1 MRMNFAHR
9 NRVTVKLGLFLLMMV
24 CSLLSQAQYR
34 VEIVVTGVRDTTGV
48 IMVALFAG
56 SETFLKKPVVGK
68 FARAENGRA
77 VVVFEGQPAGE
88 YAASVIHDANRNRKL
103 DTNFLGMPR
112 EGFGFSN
119 DAMGTFGPPSFE
131 KARFN
136 VTEPI
141 SIHIKTRYL

>member
-1 MRMNFAHR
+1 M
-9 NRVTVKLGLFLLMMV
+9 TVKHGLFLLLMV
-24 CSLLSQAQYR
+24 CGLLSQAQHR

-48 IMVALFAG
+48 IMVALFSG
-56 SETFLKKPVVGK
+56 SDTFLKKPTDGK
-68 FARAENGRA
+68 FVRAENGRA
-77 VVVFEGQPAGE
+77 VAVFEGQPAGA
-88 YAASVIHDANRNRKL
+88 YAVSIIHDANRNRKL
-103 DTNFLGMPR
+103 DTNFLGIPR

-136 VTEPI
+136 VTEPV